1 MNIGQNKLP
10 HTPAAV
16 RTLAEQFDQIGD
28 KLRGF
33 ANQMEVIGLPDFSF
47 SKGTAV
53 NKHLFAL
60 QLWVA
65 GLNSDWEKQRMMFE
79 KGRAMGERIRA
90 TAQKRRRKVKEAGRS
105 RK

>member
-1 MNIGQNKLP
+1 MNVGQNKLP
-10 HTPAAV
+10 HTPAEV
-16 RTLAEQFDQIGD
+16 RQLAEQFDQVGE
-28 KLRGF
+28 KLRGY
-33 ANQMEVIGLPDFSF
+33 ARQMETIGLPDFSF

-79 KGRAMGERIRA
+79 KGRAMGEKIRA
-90 TAQKRRRKVKEAGRS
+90 AGAKRRGRPS
-105 RK
+105 KKSP